1 MLSDLN
7 QPLGQI
13 KHLPLLHPRL
23 HRRGKPGAAAAT
35 DVGRMPLDPIGGFD
49 LFERVALVPFLP
61 AAPLPERPRRLPGT
75 RGFFFS
81 PSLEG
86 GFELLELFNSNC
98 R

>member
-1 MLSDLN
+1 MLRDLD

-13 KHLPLLHPRL
+13 EDLALLHPRL
-23 HRRGKPGAAAAT
+23 HRRGKPGAAAAA

-49 LFERVALVPFLP
+49 LFERSPLCPFCP
-61 AAPLPERPRRLPGT
+61 PLRFPERPRRLPGT